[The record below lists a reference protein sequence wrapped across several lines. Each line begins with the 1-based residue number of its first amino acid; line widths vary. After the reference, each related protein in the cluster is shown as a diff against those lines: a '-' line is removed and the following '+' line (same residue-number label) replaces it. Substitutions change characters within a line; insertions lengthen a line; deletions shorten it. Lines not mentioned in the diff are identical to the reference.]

1 MLPALAI
8 QELGAR
14 VKAIGTAKSD
24 LVTTQ
29 ETLEA
34 SLSAAVAKSTV
45 LTNISQT
52 PRRYTNQDYSS
63 YMCYEFTQSLSQR
76 LCDSEGS

>member
-1 MLPALAI
+1 MLPALAT

-34 SLSAAVAKSTV
+34 SLSAAVAKIIAARCA
-45 LTNISQT
+45 TNS
-52 PRRYTNQDYSS
+52 PNR
-63 YMCYEFTQSLSQR
+63 
-76 LCDSEGS
+76 

>member
-1 MLPALAI
+1 MYQVHPSSACRSPALVAT

-34 SLSAAVAKSTV
+34 SLSAAVAKSDYV
-45 LTNISQT
+45 LRIH
-52 PRRYTNQDYSS
+52 PIAI
-63 YMCYEFTQSLSQR
+63 ER
-76 LCDSEGS
+76 LFDSEGS

>member
-1 MLPALAI
+1 MPLLALVAT

-34 SLSAAVAKSTV
+34 SLSAAVTNELTV
-45 LTNISQT
+45 
-52 PRRYTNQDYSS
+52 
-63 YMCYEFTQSLSQR
+63 
-76 LCDSEGS
+76 